1 MDIFESLENLNVSEE
16 CFNDI
21 MNVVE
26 EILSE
31 RDMFTRPKAAKNSI
45 EGRQRK
51 YYQALDNYQDSLRK
65 DERDK
70 KLYKADINDTEVKD
84 GVVHHVRGY
93 AEDDNV
99 HREYTP
105 ASGEVQKA
113 YKDYKKAA
121 NRLGHAKIVASGTVG
136 NATRAEEEHQKK
148 VKGIKE
154 DYNSYKEQ
162 KEEENTSQSYN
173 DLANVNK
180 SIRRNKTR
188 KLKAAFKERGQARRE
203 ELNSRGKRWSEQW
216 ADLTREEQAL
226 DKLKKA
232 REEER
237 DAQEEV
243 DKAMQRAKKAEEREE
258 KYGNN

>member
-16 CFNDI
+16 CFDDI
-21 MNVVE
+21 VSIVE
-26 EILSE
+26 DIINE
-31 RDMFTRPKAAKNSI
+31 RDIFTRPKAAKNSI

-51 YYQALDNYQDSLRK
+51 YYQALDNYQDSLRR
-65 DERDK
+65 DEKDK
-70 KLYKADINDTEVKD
+70 KLYKTDINDTEVKD

-93 AEDDNV
+93 ADDDNI

-121 NRLGHAKIVASGTVG
+121 NRLGHAKSVASGTVN
-136 NATRAEEEHQKK
+136 NAIKAEEEHQKK
-148 VKGIKE
+148 VKSIKE
-154 DYNSYKEQ
+154 DYESFKNQ
-162 KEEENTSQSYN
+162 KEEENTSQSYS

-188 KLKAAFKERGQARRE
+188 KLKAAFKEHGKARKE
-203 ELNSRGKRWSEQW
+203 EFNSRGKRWAEQW
-216 ADLTREEQAL
+216 VDITREEQAL

-232 REEER
+232 REDER

-243 DKAMQRAKKAEEREE
+243 DKAMRRADKAKELEERN
-258 KYGNN
+258 K